1 MYQILL
7 NQHLELSTIIIKYI
21 IYRFYYFQEKNKFY
35 YSFSNSIG
43 TTNVPL
49 YNIFN
54 GLSVL

>member
-1 MYQILL
+1 MYRIELIYL
-7 NQHLELSTIIIKYI
+7 RLSTSSIKNIIC
-21 IYRFYYFQEKNKFY
+21 RFYYFKEKKKYY
-35 YSFSNSIG
+35 YSSSNSIG